1 MISKNIRGSNDFY
14 LKKRLLCE
22 RDLYLKEII
31 EIQVWSKV
39 LNKNKKVKYKW
50 KNTHKFNFKI
60 LN

>member
-39 LNKNKKVKYKW
+39 LNKNKKVKYK
-50 KNTHKFNFKI
+50 
-60 LN
+60 